1 MSKNLVILC
10 DGDFPQKPYPRM
22 LLQNADFII
31 CCDGALHRF
40 LGNRQNIF
48 GFDKMPDIIIGDMDS
63 LRPAYKKSF
72 ADRIVSSDDQE
83 TNDMT
88 KAFRYAVDRVGDLSS
103 ITILGATGKREDHT
117 IGNMSLL
124 MDYATDPAAGGIDI
138 RMVSDWSTIFPVT
151 DTFEF
156 SCGTGRR
163 ISILTPDN
171 SLKIKSTGL
180 QWKTDDVVFDNW
192 WKATLNR
199 STEDEV
205 KLEFSHPSKALI
217 IID

>member
-1 MSKNLVILC
+1 MI
-10 DGDFPQKPYPRM
+10 
-22 LLQNADFII
+22 LQNADFII
-31 CCDGALHRF
+31 CCDGALDSF
-40 LGNRQNIF
+40 LRNRQKIF
-48 GFDKMPDIIIGDMDS
+48 GFDKLPDVIVGDMDS
-63 LRPAYKKSF
+63 LRPTHKKAF
-72 ADRIVSSDDQE
+72 AELIVSSDDQE

-88 KAFRYAVDRVGDLSS
+88 KAFRYAVDKVGNLAS

-124 MDYATDPAAGGIDI
+124 MDYATDPAAAGIEI
-138 RMVSDWSTIFPVT
+138 QMISDWSTIFPIT

-156 SCGTGRR
+156 SCGRGRR
-163 ISILTPDN
+163 ISIFTPDN
-171 SLKIKSTGL
+171 SLKIRSAGL

-217 IID
+217 VID

>member
-10 DGDFPQKPYPRM
+10 DGDFPKNPYPRM
-22 LLQNADFII
+22 ILQNADFII
-31 CCDGALHRF
+31 CCDGALDSF
-40 LGNRQNIF
+40 LRNRQKIF
-48 GFDKMPDIIIGDMDS
+48 SFDKLPDVIVGDMDS
-63 LRPAYKKSF
+63 LRPTHKKAF
-72 ADRIVSSDDQE
+72 AELIVSSDDQE

-88 KAFRYAVDRVGDLSS
+88 KAFRYAVDKVGNLAS

-124 MDYATDPAAGGIDI
+124 MDYATDPAAAGIEI
-138 RMVSDWSTIFPVT
+138 QMISDWSTIFPIT

-171 SLKIKSTGL
+171 SLKIRSTGL
-180 QWKTDDVVFDNW
+180 QWKTDNVVFDNW
-192 WKATLNR
+192 WKTTLNR
-199 STEDEV
+199 STDDKV

-217 IID
+217 VID